1 MVVPSAKARKI
12 IFIVGFALIIVGGI
26 GLAVLHDL
34 WLNIVT
40 SIFTVSGTTMS
51 FAQFALGFGT
61 IKPQD
66 TPTPAPAPIP
76 VPVTQPSIEPV
87 ATLTAPNDT
96 IPLGTTQIAIGR
108 APDNQHIIH
117 DPQASGYHAI
127 IHTLGQGYTITDL
140 GSTNGT
146 YVNGQRLTANVPC
159 TLNPGD
165 TIRIGT
171 TSFTYQVKQASAIA
185 KTIPATEPHYQ
196 QGTPSYGASPAYAP
210 PPPPAYDG
218 ATPKYVQPTY
228 AAAPNYAPPAP
239 MYAPPPPQGSL
250 YRPAWQQQRLY
261 RRSGIALLLTG
272 ACYLVQLFLL
282 LGPKTPDTSQT
293 FESFVILAY
302 ICLLFALRGLHARQE
317 HKTGWLG
324 TIGLMM
330 LTAGAI
336 INILIAGIFV
346 GNYIPGY
353 SFSQI
358 VSTTIVTLSYVN
370 LVFLVS
376 GDILYGISMIRA
388 NVYPRWTGVV
398 LIIVGFL
405 NPVAL
410 VPQSSLA
417 ISLLAS
423 LLLIAFLTRL
433 GLILVK
439 QPPQPQQQFVH

>member
-12 IFIVGFALIIVGGI
+12 IFIAGFALIIIGGV
-26 GLAVLHDL
+26 GLAVLHDF
-34 WLNIVT
+34 WLNLVT

-66 TPTPAPAPIP
+66 SPAPASPTPTPAPVIP
-76 VPVTQPSIEPV
+76 VSTEPT
-87 ATLTAPNDT
+87 ATLLAPNDQ
-96 IPLGTTQIAIGR
+96 IPLGTTMLGIGR
-108 APDNQHIIH
+108 APDNQHVIH

-127 IHTLGQGYTITDL
+127 IHRQGQSYTITDL

-146 YVNGQRLTANVPC
+146 FVNGQRLTANVPC
-159 TLNPGD
+159 TLKPND

-171 TSFTYQVKQASAIA
+171 TSFTYQVKQASALA

-196 QGTPSYGASPAYAP
+196 PGAAYGAAPEYAP
-210 PPPPAYDG
+210 PPPPAYDRV
-218 ATPKYVQPTY
+218 TPNYAQPAY
-228 AAAPNYAPPAP
+228 GAAPNYAQYAP
-239 MYAPPPPQGSL
+239 VYAPPPPQGSL
-250 YRPAWQQQRLY
+250 YRPAWQQQKLY

-272 ACYLVQLFLL
+272 VCYLVQLFLL
-282 LGPKTPDTSQT
+282 LSPKTPDFGQT

-302 ICLLFALRGLHARQE
+302 ISLLFALRGLHARQE

-324 TIGLMM
+324 TIGIVM

-336 INILIAGIFV
+336 INILIAGIYVANFV
-346 GNYIPGY
+346 PGY
-353 SFSQI
+353 SFSKI
-358 VSTTIVTLSYVN
+358 VSTTIVMLNYVN

-376 GDILYGISMIRA
+376 GDLLYGLCIIRA

-405 NPVAL
+405 NFVAL
-410 VPQSSLA
+410 VPQAMLA

-423 LLLIAFLTRL
+423 VLLIAFLTRL
-433 GLILVK
+433 GLILFK
-439 QPPQPQQQFVH
+439 QPPQSQQQFVN